1 MLKGLFITDWALQPW
16 YCLGHEC
23 ILQKES
29 QAFFRLMLAKTQIF
43 FTCFRVTQSMVP
55 YSLVMILLSAGSV
68 CGRNFHLDQAWA
80 HCFSSINWL
89 EIQYVYANNVC
100 GRSEDIWSGIISKT
114 VTISISLFLN
124 QCKPA
129 EWICPRFSC
138 SIYAGHL
145 QNIYDLQVS
154 ELLIIF
160 SCEATGVWVTI
171 IQFVNCCGLIQQ
183 AQHRR
188 LLTSLPAP

>member
-55 YSLVMILLSAGSV
+55 YSLIMLLLSAGSV
-68 CGRNFHLDQAWA
+68 CGRNFHLDEAWA
-80 HCFSSINWL
+80 HCFSSVKLARNTICLCQQCVW
-89 EIQYVYANNVC
+89 QV
-100 GRSEDIWSGIISKT
+100 RRSGIISKT
-114 VTISISLFLN
+114 ATISISLFLN

-154 ELLIIF
+154 ELLVIF
-160 SCEATGVWVTI
+160 SCEDTSVCVVI

-183 AQHRR
+183 A
-188 LLTSLPAP
+188 